1 MSSVRQ
7 AFDRHAPIYD
17 HVFRGAKVRSEVWQ
31 IADRAFSPGMKILD
45 IGCGT
50 GDDALHFV
58 ERGINVTAIDISPE
72 MIAQL
77 QRKCAGKVQCE
88 VADMRNF
95 NPAGCRFDGVF
106 SNFSALNCVADLDWL
121 KRVPLVSGAHAVFTL
136 MGRIYPLEIAVS
148 LLKRKPRTAF
158 RRLGRSRRGVVEG
171 VELTVYYH
179 SIRTIQKALGNKFE
193 LMEVRGL
200 RSLMPAPRLEHLE
213 RFSLFRLLE
222 PMDKWICAHRL
233 TAVYADHFVASW
245 RYREA

>member
-1 MSSVRQ
+1 MSLVRQ
-7 AFDRHAPIYD
+7 AFDRHAPSYD
-17 HVFRGAKVRSEVWQ
+17 HVFRAAKVRSEVWQ

-72 MIAQL
+72 MIDQL
-77 QRKCAGKVQCE
+77 RRKSAGTVQCE
-88 VADMRNF
+88 VADMRSF

-121 KRVPLVSGAHAVFTL
+121 GRVPLVSGAHVVFTV
-136 MGRIYPLEIAVS
+136 MGRIYPLEITVS
-148 LLKRKPRTAF
+148 LLKGKPRTAF
-158 RRLGRSRRGVVEG
+158 RRLGRSRRGIVEG

-179 SIRTIQKALGNKFE
+179 SIRTIQKALGNEFE
-193 LMEVRGL
+193 LLEVRGL
-200 RSLMPAPRLEHLE
+200 RSLMPAPHLEHLE
-213 RFSLFRLLE
+213 RFSIFRLLE
-222 PMDKWICAHRL
+222 PVDKWICGHRL